1 MSAYDEYR
9 LAELLRRLP
18 PAPDAWLRAAQEL
31 PLARD
36 RLDEISARASE
47 DVRFRAALIA
57 DLERALA
64 DAGYEPDRRLV
75 DALRARF
82 AAG

>member
-18 PAPDAWLRAAQEL
+18 PAPDAWVRAAQEL
-31 PLARD
+31 PLVRG

-47 DVRFRAALIA
+47 DARFRAALIA

-64 DAGYEPDRRLV
+64 EAGYEPDRRLV
-75 DALRARF
+75 DALRDRF